1 MKFASLFQPLKI
13 NSLMIPNRI
22 ISAPMNEALNDKRVR
37 CGAGILI
44 AGCGGVDLPNAWF
57 DPGYLFAKTQIQ
69 NTRQWLNFMHQG
81 GSAVSLEVMHMG
93 GVGRGAH
100 PDDVLWGSTDGVNA
114 YGNRV
119 KAMTPA
125 EMDQTSAAFA
135 QTCRDAKE
143 MGFDMVMLHFAH
155 GWLPAQFLSPA
166 LNHRTDDYGGCLE
179 NRMKFPLA
187 IIKAVR
193 EAVGPDYPVDL
204 RISAKEWIDGGIDLN
219 EVLIFLKQAE
229 PYLDM
234 VNVSAGQDMDKQG
247 NIHMATSTLEPHGVN
262 RQLARAIKQTL
273 TIPVAVVGAILTPQ
287 EAASVIEEQD
297 ADLVVLGRALLADED
312 WIHKAEAG
320 RDADIVPCLR
330 CGSCM
335 HWTTDRRDHG
345 CSVNPAYMN
354 GSWMSSEC
362 LPVKIRKQVVVIG
375 GGPAGMK
382 AALTADRRGH
392 QVTLLE
398 QNSSLGG
405 ALTIFNQEPH
415 KLDLRCYRDYL
426 IEQIAKSGVN
436 VRLNTKATPE
446 LVKNLNPDH
455 LILALGGKWA
465 IPPIPGIERGLT
477 PAQAYTNPIP
487 NGKSVAILGGG
498 AIGCELALKFAEA
511 GCPVALIEQG
521 SELHRGENLLVGLAP
536 DEHLKRCENLKI
548 LRETCCLKVNSKHIV
563 VEKTGVLMTIP
574 ADVLIICTGI
584 EPLSQE
590 ADRFYGIT
598 CHTWKIGDVKRP
610 GNIKAATLDGWMVGS
625 QD

>member
-13 NSLMIPNRI
+13 NSLMIANRI

-37 CGAGILI
+37 CGAAILI
-44 AGCGGVDLPNAWF
+44 AGCGGVNLPNAWF
-57 DPGYLFAKTQIQ
+57 DSEYLFSKAQIQ
-69 NTRQWLNFMHQG
+69 KTRQWLNFMRQG

-100 PDDVLWGSTDGVNA
+100 PEDVLWGSTDGINA

-125 EMDQTSAAFA
+125 EMDQTAAAFA

-143 MGFDMVMLHFAH
+143 LGFDMVMLHFAH

-166 LNHRTDDYGGCLE
+166 LNHRTDSYGGCLE
-179 NRMKFPLA
+179 NRMTFPLA

-204 RISAKEWIDGGIDLN
+204 RISAKEWIEGGIGLD
-219 EVLIFLKQAE
+219 EVLTFLKQAE

-247 NIHMATSTLEPHGVN
+247 NIHMATSALEPHGVN

-273 TIPVAVVGAILTPQ
+273 AIPVAVVGAIMTPQ
-287 EAASVIEEQD
+287 EAAAVIEEQD
-297 ADLVVLGRALLADED
+297 ADLVVLGRSLLADED
-312 WIHKAEAG
+312 WIHKAEVG
-320 RDADIVPCLR
+320 READIVPCLR

-354 GSWMSSEC
+354 GSWMSMEQPS
-362 LPVKIRKQVVVIG
+362 VKRRRHVVVIG

-382 AALTADRRGH
+382 AALTAAQRGH

-398 QNSSLGG
+398 QKSCLGG
-405 ALTIFNQEPH
+405 ALTVLDQA
-415 KLDLRCYRDYL
+415 KYKMDLRRYRDYL
-426 IEQIAKSGVN
+426 IEQVGKSEVN

-446 LVKNLNPDH
+446 SVQALNPDH
-455 LILALGGKWA
+455 LILALGGEPV

-477 PAQAYTNPIP
+477 PAQAYTSPLP
-487 NGKSVAILGGG
+487 EGKSVVILGGG

-521 SELHRGENLLVGLAP
+521 SQLHRGENQLVGLAL
-536 DEHLKRCENLKI
+536 DEHMSRCDNLTI
-548 LRETCCLKVNSKHIV
+548 HRETRCLQVNPDHVV
-563 VEKTGVLMTIP
+563 VEKAGVRLTIP
-574 ADVLIICTGI
+574 AGVLIVCTGI
-584 EPLSQE
+584 QPLSEE

-610 GNIKAATLDGWMVGS
+610 GNIKTATLEGWIAGS

>member
-57 DPGYLFAKTQIQ
+57 DPGYLFAKAQIQ
-69 NTRQWLNFMHQG
+69 NTRQWLNFMRQG

-143 MGFDMVMLHFAH
+143 LGFDMVMLHFAH

-415 KLDLRCYRDYL
+415 KLDLRRYR
-426 IEQIAKSGVN
+426 K
-436 VRLNTKATPE
+436 VR
-446 LVKNLNPDH
+446 
-455 LILALGGKWA
+455 G
-465 IPPIPGIERGLT
+465 
-477 PAQAYTNPIP
+477 
-487 NGKSVAILGGG
+487 
-498 AIGCELALKFAEA
+498 
-511 GCPVALIEQG
+511 
-521 SELHRGENLLVGLAP
+521 
-536 DEHLKRCENLKI
+536 
-548 LRETCCLKVNSKHIV
+548 
-563 VEKTGVLMTIP
+563 
-574 ADVLIICTGI
+574 
-584 EPLSQE
+584 
-590 ADRFYGIT
+590 
-598 CHTWKIGDVKRP
+598 
-610 GNIKAATLDGWMVGS
+610 
-625 QD
+625 